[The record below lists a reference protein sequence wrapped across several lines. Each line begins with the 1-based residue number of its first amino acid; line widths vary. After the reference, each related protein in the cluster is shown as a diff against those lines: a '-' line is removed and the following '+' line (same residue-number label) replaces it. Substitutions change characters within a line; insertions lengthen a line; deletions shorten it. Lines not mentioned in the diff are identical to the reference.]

1 MGNNTGEHQ
10 VHWIELLSTLSVQ
23 LPQQNHKVRQQ
34 VGGCLMWGPGG
45 GVGWVLTVRVGYE
58 ATLRGQYCP
67 VSLLV
72 TQPCTILNSTTR
84 TLKKKRES
92 EVPCQQIISIG
103 EIQGIF
109 SSEPL
114 FCFEKFF

>member
-1 MGNNTGEHQ
+1 MG
-10 VHWIELLSTLSVQ
+10 VDC
-23 LPQQNHKVRQQ
+23 K
-34 VGGCLMWGPGG
+34 
-45 GVGWVLTVRVGYE
+45 VGYE
-58 ATLRGQYCP
+58 ATFRGQHCP

-84 TLKKKRES
+84 TLKKRERES